1 VTTVRDL
8 APQERII
15 IDTRHLDVLFQRLG
29 DRDAEALVMDRV
41 EQITDRLAEVEWQY
55 RHGKLS
61 EIVPRARAVSAL
73 SSEIGLTSL
82 ARVARDLSIAAAA
95 SDMIAFR
102 AIWERL
108 VRIGDRSLCSV
119 WELPGLSL

>member
-1 VTTVRDL
+1 MTTVKEL

-15 IDTRHLDVLFQRLG
+15 VDTRHLADLFKRLG
-29 DRDAEALVMDRV
+29 DRDAEAMVMDRV

-55 RHGKLS
+55 RHGTLA
-61 EIVPRARAVSAL
+61 EIVPRAHMVSDLCA
-73 SSEIGLTSL
+73 EIGLTSL
-82 ARVARDLSIAAAA
+82 ARVAYDLAKVSETQ
-95 SDMIAFR
+95 DMVAFR

-119 WELPGLSL
+119 WELPGLSM